1 MLRYY
6 QHFGLQR
13 DPFLDTAD
21 PQFYCELPSVRRNA
35 QAVLAGIAESRGL
48 TVVIGAP
55 GTGKTSLSAFVEGS
69 LLRDEGVVIGKILDP
84 TFATDVEFLLAIG
97 RVFGLGLPPRSSAA
111 LKNAIKN
118 FFFDTAVLEEKNLVL
133 LIDEAQNLTDEGL
146 ETLRLLLNFQ
156 IPQRKLLNLVLFGQS
171 ELEGRILGRTNF
183 ADRVDRYI
191 RLERLDRG
199 GAAAMIEHR
208 LVKAGKS
215 PAARVFTTDAFDT
228 IVAAGDGLPRRLANI
243 VRGAMGEAADRS
255 AEVVNVDH
263 VAAALRARG
272 IPVPAAA
279 APAPVVAAAPATAY
293 AAPNGAAD
301 VLERPALIDT
311 DPLSTRPSLLAR
323 LFTRRA

>member
-35 QAVLAGIAESRGL
+35 QAVLGGIAESRGL

-69 LLRDEGVVIGKILDP
+69 LLRDEHVVIGKILDP

-133 LIDEAQNLTDEGL
+133 LIDEAQNLTDDGL

-171 ELEGRILGRTNF
+171 ELEARIVGRANF
-183 ADRVDRYI
+183 ADRVDKYI
-191 RLERLDRG
+191 RLDRLDSG
-199 GAAAMIEHR
+199 GATALIEHR

-215 PAARVFTTDAFDT
+215 PGARVFTSDALET
-228 IVAAGDGLPRRLANI
+228 IILAGEGLPRRLANI

-255 AEVVNVDH
+255 AEVVNIDH

-272 IPVPAAA
+272 IPVPAAPA
-279 APAPVVAAAPATAY
+279 AVTAAVPPAPVAAPQPSF
-293 AAPNGAAD
+293 APRGA
-301 VLERPALIDT
+301 EGPEPIPA
-311 DPLSTRPSLLAR
+311 RPSLLAR